1 MLYFYIVQKTMFST
15 FAINVKWGIIMD
27 KDFENEDDLEKEDK
41 NKYFGRRVAITGGI
55 IIGDLLFILNLAG
68 IKITALL
75 IIVHVLIGGSGFVIL
90 AYYLNYIRKKGN
102 KIVVPIINTILLISY
117 ILMFVLMFLI
127 SKNNK
132 N

>member
-1 MLYFYIVQKTMFST
+1 
-15 FAINVKWGIIMD
+15 MD
-27 KDFENEDDLEKEDK
+27 NDFENEDDLEKEDK

-75 IIVHVLIGGSGFVIL
+75 IIVHVLIGGSVFVIL